1 MSDRKAWSDVQKIV
15 EAGATT
21 DAGAYGT
28 AYFAPGRSVV
38 QVQYQNKTTDKVTF
52 QAQGSNST
60 SALWFNMLT
69 APTSLTSGQTARN
82 ISTAAYIFDRVRIYT
97 TDAQISATTV
107 GLPHTWWVSAR

>member
-15 EAGATT
+15 EAGLTT

-38 QVQYQNKTTDKVTF
+38 QVQYQNKTTDKVPF

-60 SALWFNMLT
+60 SGIWFNLLT
-69 APTSLTSGQTARN
+69 APTSPSSGVTVRC
-82 ISTAAYIFDRVRIYT
+82 ISTAAFIFDRVRIST
-97 TDAQISATTV
+97 TDKQISATTV
-107 GLPHTWWVSAR
+107 GLPHTWWISAR